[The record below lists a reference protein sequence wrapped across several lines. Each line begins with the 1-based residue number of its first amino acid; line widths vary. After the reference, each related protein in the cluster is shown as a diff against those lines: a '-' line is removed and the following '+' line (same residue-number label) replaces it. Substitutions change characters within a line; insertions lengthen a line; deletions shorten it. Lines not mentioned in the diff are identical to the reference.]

1 MGWPTWYQ
9 HASCMYHSS
18 SWSRTKMLRQFSYPP
33 DFWGPWHHNCVGD
46 GGGQSDERGDVD
58 GAAGPFWFNSIL
70 SWRQI
75 SLQTESRASLM
86 ILSNRY
92 DMQKKEGIN
101 HNSVPGLTG
110 RLQGLLLTFTHRL
123 GGKWSSC
130 GQLVSDK
137 QNLEIY
143 INADVIVYTRIGF
156 ICWLVLQCEY
166 LNWRLT
172 NDWSKSY

>member
-1 MGWPTWYQ
+1 MGETVHYD
-9 HASCMYHSS
+9 AEK
-18 SWSRTKMLRQFSYPP
+18 RRRFSYPP
-33 DFWGPWHHNCVGD
+33 DFWGPRHHDCVGD

-70 SWRQI
+70 SWRQV
-75 SLQTESRASLM
+75 SLRTQSRAHHVWFWATGTTC
-86 ILSNRY
+86 RG
-92 DMQKKEGIN
+92 KKRVEIN
-101 HNSVPGLTG
+101 NSMSGLTG

-143 INADVIVYTRIGF
+143 INADVTENKATKD
-156 ICWLVLQCEY
+156 WLFFWFV
-166 LNWRLT
+166 T
-172 NDWSKSY
+172 MAIFKTGD